1 MPFGARRKRDTR
13 EYSNDEAYSFS
24 PPTSEKRAEVMKRS
38 SGIVHLMNVLIG
50 FGPLFW
56 DDDTDTFLPQW
67 GQPGHLGE
75 GLARYPT
82 DFTRDVLPIPCHSHN
97 DYWRRVPLFEALHY
111 GCTGVEADVWMF
123 DRNDELFVG
132 HDKSSL
138 SPNRTFQNLYVHPLV
153 EILDKQN
160 PSTEFVDTNAM
171 KNGVFDEEPER
182 TLVLL
187 VDFKTSGRELFPHV
201 QDQLSVLRSKG
212 YLTYFNGSATVV
224 GPVTVVGTGNTPFDL
239 ITGNDTYRD
248 VFFDAPLESLWVHPA
263 QQAPATAPKRE
274 SLDDGLAPKRSSM
287 PLHSLNPKTLHT
299 KRSDAGQGSSGLF
312 TATSSSAFDSS
323 NSYYASV
330 SFMSTIGYPWR
341 GRLSAKQML
350 RLRGQIAG
358 AKSRGLKARYWDTP
372 NWPIGLRNHVWDIL
386 VKEGVDYLNVDDL
399 KAAAK
404 KDWKTHKHPFW

>member
-1 MPFGARRKRDTR
+1 MPFGAWRKRDTR

-38 SGIVHLMNVLIG
+38 RWATRVCLGVPIGVLAVFGIVHLINVLIG

-56 DDDTDTFLPQW
+56 DDDTDTFLSHW
-67 GQPGHLGE
+67 GQPGHL
-75 GLARYPT
+75 
-82 DFTRDVLPIPCHSHN
+82 
-97 DYWRRVPLFEALHY
+97 
-111 GCTGVEADVWMF
+111 DVWLF

-132 HDKSSL
+132 HDRSSL
-138 SPNRTFQNLYVHPLV
+138 SPNRTFQNLYVNPLV

-160 PSTEFVDTNAM
+160 PFSEFVDASAV

-187 VDFKTSGRELFPHV
+187 VDFKTAGRDLFPHV

-212 YLTYFNGSATVV
+212 YLTYFNGSATIM

-239 ITGNDTYRD
+239 ITSNDTYRD

-263 QQAPATAPKRE
+263 QQAPATAPERE

-299 KRSDAGQGSSGLF
+299 KRSDAGQGSSGLSI
-312 TATSSSAFDSS
+312 ATSSSAFDSS

-341 GRLSAKQML
+341 GHLSAKQML
-350 RLRGQIAG
+350 KLRGQIA
-358 AKSRGLKARYWDTP
+358 
-372 NWPIGLRNHVWDIL
+372 
-386 VKEGVDYLNVDDL
+386 
-399 KAAAK
+399 
-404 KDWKTHKHPFW
+404 